1 VTSRAALA
9 SLATGVATAIL
20 WLSLGTQPVLPDYR
34 YGQEGWSGDFRSYYL
49 PNAEYAGERVAA
61 GALPLWN
68 PHQSLGGPFL
78 ATLQVGILYPPNWLH
93 ALLPSPTAF
102 VVLAF
107 LHVVLAGLA
116 AGLLASAF
124 GTGAAGS
131 AVAGLVYA
139 SSFQLV
145 SSVYSPPLLYT
156 AAWAPLLLFAVDR
169 IVAAASLSRV
179 ALLALA
185 VAMMLLAGWPYTLAM
200 TSLGA
205 AAYGGALLVAQA
217 VRARRLPWGA
227 IAALLLGVLV
237 GAMLA
242 APQLLPT
249 RDLVARSCRAL
260 GSVVEGQAIFVS
272 RPHDPA
278 LFWRGFLSRGS
289 NEGIPGAVALL
300 LSVLAVLLPGPGRAR
315 IAALLAVGLAG
326 LFASFPND
334 LPVYGWLR
342 KLPLLGDFR
351 FPFRYRFLT
360 SLALSVGA
368 GVGTAHLAQVLG
380 RWPRLARGA
389 GAAALLLCLATATIP
404 VFRLPR
410 PFPRAVPAAKTL
422 AEELH
427 ASGVIVEEGDLGRI
441 YWAERARKRGV
452 DLGLDVLY
460 DMEPLT
466 LARTAEVVTFFE
478 TGRPRTLLS
487 LPHELDSRTLPGDF
501 AAAPFYGR
509 LGIPVD
515 GGRAAILDLL
525 SVKWIVTPSPPDW
538 LAKRYRRASP
548 PDAELAVFENANALS
563 RAYRVPGAL
572 RAPPRLRSALWRM
585 VGEKFDPRQHV
596 LLEDPPRPLLR
607 AARARR
613 TDPAATVEIDRY
625 EEERVVL
632 RTSGRRAG
640 VVVLTDA
647 YDPGWEAT
655 LDGRPVSLLRANVAF
670 RGVAVPPGEHVI
682 EMRYRPA
689 ELRWGAFLA
698 LAAAAGLMAAR
709 FLRRPSPLGSAP
721 WRSTTQ

>member
-1 VTSRAALA
+1 V
-9 SLATGVATAIL
+9 TAIL
-20 WLSLGTQPVLPDYR
+20 WLSLGTQAVLPDYR
-34 YGQEGWSGDFRSYYL
+34 RHQEGWSGDFRSYYL
-49 PNAEYAGERVAA
+49 PNAEYAGERLAA
-61 GALPLWN
+61 GELPLWN
-68 PHQSLGGPFL
+68 PHQGLGGPFL

-93 ALLPSPTAF
+93 ALLPAPTVF

-107 LHVVLAGLA
+107 LHVALAGVA

-124 GTGAAGS
+124 GAGVAGS

-156 AAWAPLLLFAVDR
+156 AAWAPLLIFGVDR
-169 IVAAASLSRV
+169 IIAGTSPSRV

-185 VAMMLLAGWPYTLAM
+185 VAMMLLAGWPYTFAM
-200 TSLGA
+200 MSLGA
-205 AAYGGALLVAQA
+205 ALYGGALLVAKA
-217 VRARRLPWGA
+217 VRARGVPWRA
-227 IAALLLGVLV
+227 IAALLLGVLA

-272 RPHDPA
+272 KPHDPA
-278 LFWRGFLSRGS
+278 VFWRAFLSRGY
-289 NEGIPGAVALL
+289 NGGIPGAAALL
-300 LSVLAVLLPGPGRAR
+300 LSLLAVSLPGPGRAR
-315 IAALLAVGLAG
+315 IAALLGVGLAG
-326 LFASFPND
+326 LLASFPND
-334 LPVYGWLR
+334 VPIYGWLR

-351 FPFRYRFLT
+351 FPFRYRFLA
-360 SLALSVGA
+360 SLALSVAA
-368 GVGTAHLAQVLG
+368 GVGTAHLAQMLG

-404 VFRLPR
+404 VFRSVR

-422 AEELH
+422 ADELR
-427 ASGVIVEEGDLGRI
+427 ASGVTVEEGDLGRI
-441 YWAERARKRGV
+441 YWAEHANKRGI

-466 LARTAEVVTFFE
+466 LARTAEVITFFE

-487 LPHELDSRTLPGDF
+487 LPHELDSRRLPGDS
-501 AAAPFYGR
+501 AASPFYGH

-515 GGRAAILDLL
+515 GSRAVILDLL
-525 SVKWIVTPSPPDW
+525 SAKWIVTSSPPDW
-538 LAKRYRRASP
+538 LATRYRRASP
-548 PDAELAVFENANALS
+548 PDAELAVFENPNALP

-572 RAPPRLRSALWRM
+572 RAPPRLRAALRGM
-585 VGEKFDPRQHV
+585 AGEEFDPRQRV

-613 TDPAATVEIDRY
+613 TDPAAIVEIERY
-625 EEERVVL
+625 EEEHVVL
-632 RTSGRRAG
+632 RTRGRHAG

-655 LDGRPVSLLRANVAF
+655 LDGRPVSLLRANLAF
-670 RGVAVPPGEHVI
+670 RGVAVPLGEHVI

-689 ELRWGAFLA
+689 TLRWGAFLA
-698 LAAAAGLMAAR
+698 LAAAAGLTAAR
-709 FLRRPSPLGSAP
+709 VLRRRTGEPS
-721 WRSTTQ
+721 